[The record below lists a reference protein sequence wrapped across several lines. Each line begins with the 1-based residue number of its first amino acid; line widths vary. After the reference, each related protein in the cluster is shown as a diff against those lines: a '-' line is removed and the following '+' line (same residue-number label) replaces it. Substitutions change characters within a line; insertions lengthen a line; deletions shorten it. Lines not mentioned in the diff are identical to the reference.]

1 MYALTNC
8 IIYTG
13 HERLDNHAVVD
24 GEIIKDV
31 CPVLNYLPIF
41 TA

>member
-13 HERLDNHAVVD
+13 HER
-24 GEIIKDV
+24 
-31 CPVLNYLPIF
+31 
-41 TA
+41 